1 MKDLTPT
8 KVDRLNI
15 LTTIGSIEALS
26 EPLMTINKMIQ
37 LMLHLRITF
46 DKYSSSASDKYSSY
60 LLTFYVSKV
69 LFLRYL

>member
-15 LTTIGSIEALS
+15 LTTTGSIEALS
-26 EPLMTINKMIQ
+26 EPLMTINKMIK

-46 DKYSSSASDKYSSY
+46 DNFADI
-60 LLTFYVSKV
+60 
-69 LFLRYL
+69 FLICLN

>member
-15 LTTIGSIEALS
+15 LTTIGLIEALS

-37 LMLHLRITF
+37 LMLH
-46 DKYSSSASDKYSSY
+46 
-60 LLTFYVSKV
+60 
-69 LFLRYL
+69 

>member
-26 EPLMTINKMIQ
+26 EPLMTINKIYKND
-37 LMLHLRITF
+37 TV
-46 DKYSSSASDKYSSY
+46 DAP
-60 LLTFYVSKV
+60 LTDHI
-69 LFLRYL
+69 